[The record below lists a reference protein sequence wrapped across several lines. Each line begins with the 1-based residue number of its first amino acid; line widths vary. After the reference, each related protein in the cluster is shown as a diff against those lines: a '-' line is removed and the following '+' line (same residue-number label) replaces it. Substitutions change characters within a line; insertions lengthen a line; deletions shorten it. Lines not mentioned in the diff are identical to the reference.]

1 MGATKPHIVAD
12 VGGTNARF
20 ALVQPGTMDIYN
32 TETLQVRDFAHI
44 ADAFR
49 RYISNQGLSEPNQA
63 CVALAGP
70 VEGDQVHLTNGDW
83 AFSIEQTRQDLGLEK
98 LEVINDFKAQAA
110 AISYIGDDQLVLL
123 GGGAPVEDRFKVIV
137 GPGTGLG
144 VAGAVK
150 SQDELLIVQGEGG
163 HIGLSPTTDRE
174 IAVHQILLKQYG
186 RVSAERIVCG
196 SGLRKLHQTLRQLD
210 KNPEIARTEAEV
222 VALALAGDDAVCSEA
237 LDMFLAYLGAVAGDL
252 ALTFGAVGGV
262 YIAGGIVPRVKDY
275 VSTSQFR
282 SRFEAK
288 GRLSHMVK
296 NIPTYLIMSKS
307 SGVIGAAACLKES
320 DV

>member
-1 MGATKPHIVAD
+1 MAAVNPYIVAD

-20 ALVQPGTMDIYN
+20 ALVPPNSTDVYN
-32 TETLQVRDFAHI
+32 AETLKVKDFAHI

-49 RYISNQGLSEPNQA
+49 HYIKNQNITDPDQA

-83 AFSIEQTRQDLGLEK
+83 AFSVEQTRQDLGLQK
-98 LEVINDFKAQAA
+98 LQVINDFKAQAA
-110 AISYIGDDQLVLL
+110 AIPYLKQDELLLL
-123 GGGAPVEDRFKVIV
+123 GGKEPVAGRFKVIV

-144 VAGAVK
+144 VAGAIETSDGV
-150 SQDELLIVQGEGG
+150 LIVQGEGG

-174 IAVHQILLKQYG
+174 MAVHQKLLEQYG

-196 SGLRKLHQTLRQLD
+196 SGLRKLHQTLQELD
-210 KNPEIARTEAEV
+210 GRSENPRTEAEV
-222 VALALAGDDAVCSEA
+222 VAMALAGDDATCSEA
-237 LDMFLAYLGAVAGDL
+237 LDMFLAYLGAVAGDQ

-275 VSTSQFR
+275 IANSQFR
-282 SRFEAK
+282 TRFEAK
-288 GRLSHMVK
+288 GRLTHMIK
-296 NIPTYLIMSKS
+296 NIPTYLVMARK
-307 SGVIGAAACLKES
+307 SGVIGAAACLIES
-320 DV
+320 NI